1 MSVNQM
7 GYHIKEGF
15 RSVFSHGLMSFAATC
30 MIVACLLIMGSFSLV
45 AVNIDDMLKGLEA
58 DNEFLAYID
67 ENLSDE
73 EAQALAAKISAVEN
87 VADITF
93 VTRDEAMED
102 FMQERDEALFSDLP
116 SEVLRHRY
124 RIHVTDIEQMATT
137 VEAVKQ
143 VEGVADVRA
152 ALEIAEGFVM
162 LRNVASLLAIVL
174 VVMLVVISLFIIANT
189 IRLTTFTRREEI
201 AIMKMCGATDWFIRW
216 PFIFEGIILGI
227 FGGVI
232 AFFLQWG
239 VYGVLHTA
247 ILNVS
252 TLSFI
257 TMLPFAAICC
267 MVFWLFLCS
276 SFLIGVSGSMLAI
289 RMFFRV

>member
-137 VEAVKQ
+137 VEAGKQ
-143 VEGVADVRA
+143 V
-152 ALEIAEGFVM
+152 
-162 LRNVASLLAIVL
+162 
-174 VVMLVVISLFIIANT
+174 
-189 IRLTTFTRREEI
+189 
-201 AIMKMCGATDWFIRW
+201 
-216 PFIFEGIILGI
+216 
-227 FGGVI
+227 
-232 AFFLQWG
+232 
-239 VYGVLHTA
+239 
-247 ILNVS
+247 
-252 TLSFI
+252 
-257 TMLPFAAICC
+257 
-267 MVFWLFLCS
+267 
-276 SFLIGVSGSMLAI
+276 
-289 RMFFRV
+289 